1 MQHVR
6 STVYYSRGF
15 CDCSFFKPT
24 RKRSSFCGRCGTY
37 RRRWGKLIAAFQI
50 PAELELTPGSLRAG
64 GAVHSYHTNMP
75 IGDIMWKMRL
85 KQQSTLESYLQET
98 AALST
103 VHKVEKSALSK
114 IKSCAV
120 MLPHVMRPFTS

>member
-1 MQHVR
+1 
-6 STVYYSRGF
+6 
-15 CDCSFFKPT
+15 
-24 RKRSSFCGRCGTY
+24 
-37 RRRWGKLIAAFQI
+37 
-50 PAELELTPGSLRAG
+50 
-64 GAVHSYHTNMP
+64 
-75 IGDIMWKMRL
+75 MWKMRL

-103 VHKVEKSALSK
+103 VHKVEKAALSK